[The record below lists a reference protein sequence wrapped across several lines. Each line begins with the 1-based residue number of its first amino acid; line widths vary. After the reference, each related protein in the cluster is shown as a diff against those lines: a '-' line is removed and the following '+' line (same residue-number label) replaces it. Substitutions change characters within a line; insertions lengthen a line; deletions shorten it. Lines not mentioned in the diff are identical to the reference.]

1 MSTKKTFESF
11 VNSMN
16 ENVDLYKVY
25 KKVSGKYSL
34 RKPSYWGDLFNQRAS
49 IPYRELTK
57 YDKELHSLDVYTT
70 KELGCHNE
78 YPLQSNFKVQVPQVF
93 VLYCNTES
101 GELGEYYGMSILVN
115 TEGATYPR
123 YACGMPDFEPEL
135 HNFVNGIPESYLNIV
150 TTGAQLLHEQM
161 IVEGQF
167 SWLTSDTNTQ
177 IGSERQNMITV
188 FMYDNMGN
196 KWTEKD
202 YEGYG
207 EFGGMDYYDLVATMN
222 GYTEEDVKTMKGSFK
237 ELRQLGIDLAFGKIK
252 TKDKKKKT
260 LFPALVEDPRF
271 NWKRHDFTEE
281 AETDPNQSWYQ
292 EPEYDDYEDDDDY
305 ENGWYESKVT
315 EAKKLTIKDVEK
327 AWDFSYGEDFEYEY
341 GSVYVEIMGKYKG
354 KITKD
359 ELAKIWDDKYGE
371 DLQSEHGGFFDKLD
385 ENLNEATVVMDAID
399 PKSKTLKKLLKKYN
413 VKMKVL
419 TMNGPGGNWPE
430 VEMTGSREDL
440 QSVLAD
446 PNGWDDPELG
456 EYIEESNILEA
467 RSINK
472 ISKEFGETVN
482 KMKDIVKIYIAAE
495 DGSDEKA
502 ATRQQL
508 IDLTAKKKALTNELD
523 DAVAGKNKDVKLV
536 ISEGVMSDIHQMIG
550 NHKSFDTFQKEFFK
564 EYGHKKVMKKTPEFL
579 EWLKALYNDFEY
591 TSGEAVEERYTK
603 KSLLKKLGDAD
614 DAMIQTGNGKEY
626 IIYNPDSNNDDNAA
640 MWHDKSVFALDQDGG
655 EHEIA
660 YKDIGLVM
668 VESAVNEDVYA
679 DLEDTISNM
688 EFDAYQNLASEFGID
703 AEDPNEMMDFIQNEL
718 DKKGAKLLI
727 KNIEKG
733 VYESLV
739 NEKDDAGDHLD
750 NLADLVGKAKDFFA
764 IGKELKAG
772 KYKYDY
778 SDSMMPMYTIK
789 ADGFKFAILNKRYVD
804 GGDREVGEIAIG
816 LMESM
821 VIEAKGF
828 KNDEDFEEFLKEID
842 AMPERAVRK
851 IMGKEYIDTPGFYQ
865 DEKDNYDDVI
875 DFMISNMGANI
886 YHQLEQWWELN
897 VMKPGLRESKI
908 QIKRRY
914 TDNHPAQTSGRTA
927 KVRNAMIEALAD
939 GVLTEEEFNNILKEK
954 SIDNKRWMRRN
965 SKYFTVSENGIGLS
979 KFGKRIL
986 TGIKPVVS
994 LTLESFINEA
1004 NYIKFKGKKVDIS
1017 SLEME
1022 DVDMKDY
1029 PDFTDAFFSYGE
1041 YSNGKEMTDEELSDF
1056 TDDNPDLANELAH
1069 DSLH

>member
-78 YPLQSNFKVQVPQVF
+78 YPMQSNFKVQVPQVF

-150 TTGAQLLHEQM
+150 TTGAQMLHEKM
-161 IVEGQF
+161 IAEGQF
-167 SWLTSDTNTQ
+167 SWMTQDTGDQ
-177 IGSERQNMITV
+177 IGSEPQNKIDV
-188 FMYDNMGN
+188 YMYDNQGN
-196 KWTEKD
+196 SWKERD

-252 TKDKKKKT
+252 TKDKKRKT
-260 LFPALVEDPRF
+260 LFPALVTDPRF
-271 NWKRHDFTEE
+271 NWKRHDFTQE
-281 AETDPNQSWYQ
+281 AESDPNQSWYQ
-292 EPEYDDYEDDDDY
+292 EEEYDDYEDDY
-305 ENGWYESKVT
+305 GWDESNTVT
-315 EAKKLTIKDVEK
+315 
-327 AWDFSYGEDFEYEY
+327 
-341 GSVYVEIMGKYKG
+341 
-354 KITKD
+354 
-359 ELAKIWDDKYGE
+359 
-371 DLQSEHGGFFDKLD
+371 
-385 ENLNEATVVMDAID
+385 EATVVMDAID

-413 VKMKVL
+413 VKLKVL
-419 TMNGPGGNWPE
+419 TMNGPGGGWPE

-440 QSVLAD
+440 QSILAD

-456 EYIEESNILEA
+456 EYIEESNISEA

-472 ISKEFGETVN
+472 ISKEFGETVA

-502 ATRQQL
+502 STRQQL

-550 NHKSFDTFQKEFFK
+550 NHKSFSSFEKEFFK
-564 EYGHKKVMKKTPEFL
+564 EYGHKKVMKRTPEFL

-640 MWHDKSVFALDQDGG
+640 MWHDKSVFAIDQDGE

-668 VESAVNEDVYA
+668 VESV
-679 DLEDTISNM
+679 
-688 EFDAYQNLASEFGID
+688 DA
-703 AEDPNEMMDFIQNEL
+703 
-718 DKKGAKLLI
+718 
-727 KNIEKG
+727 
-733 VYESLV
+733 V
-739 NEKDDAGDHLD
+739 NEKDDAGTHLD
-750 NLADLVGKAKDFFA
+750 NLADLVGNAKDFFA
-764 IGKELKAG
+764 IGKELKSG

-804 GGDREVGEIAIG
+804 SGDREVGEIAIG
-816 LMESM
+816 LMES
-821 VIEAKGF
+821 
-828 KNDEDFEEFLKEID
+828 
-842 AMPERAVRK
+842 
-851 IMGKEYIDTPGFYQ
+851 
-865 DEKDNYDDVI
+865 
-875 DFMISNMGANI
+875 
-886 YHQLEQWWELN
+886 
-897 VMKPGLRESKI
+897 KI

-914 TDNHPAQTSGRTA
+914 TENHPAQTSGRTA
-927 KVRNAMIEALAD
+927 RVRNAMIEALAD

-986 TGIKPVVS
+986 NGIKPVVS
-994 LTLESFINEA
+994 LTLESFISEKANISGAYNDLEHLLGTDMETMDDFQRIENDGTWEEMSDFIEMAGDVEVLRRHKFKSQKDIDKLAKYIMGESVVNEA

-1056 TDDNPDLANELAH
+1056 QDENMDLANELAH